1 MAAVYAIGMDVMKSP
16 PLYFFNCVNSGLGI
30 YWYAVMSDEG
40 EVRLA
45 AVMFTDIVG
54 YSGMMEADEQ
64 RTIDVID
71 KHNGILFPL
80 VDSFSGRIVDAIGDG
95 LLVTFSSVFS
105 AYTCAVNIQKAIRSH
120 NESVPEAQRF
130 LLRIGIH
137 LGDIWFSDER
147 IFGNGVNIAARI
159 LPFSL
164 PGGLCISGEVYNQ
177 IQNKLKTQIEDLGTQ
192 QVKNIQRPVRI
203 YRVRTGCEETDGTSD
218 EPPEKTADR
227 ADMIAELLKRERSRL
242 AGQHRHME
250 IGEQNKKTSGGS
262 FEDRLTNRIY
272 GFVENVLDR
281 ALDKWESIPPEKKE
295 AAVQALKKEKWYSDE
310 DEDEKPPGVSRES
323 EESDDDKDDPKE
335 LLGVGTAASL
345 GFGAALAYFG
355 SFWLIFPLIFIGLIP
370 LGIGITKL
378 IKPERR
384 LPPPAR
390 PKSHERKVILAARE
404 QRGRLTA
411 MQAAAAG
418 DLSVDE
424 AQAVLE
430 DMAKKGH
437 VSQEIDSKGSIFYM
451 FPDFLED

>member
-1 MAAVYAIGMDVMKSP
+1 
-16 PLYFFNCVNSGLGI
+16 
-30 YWYAVMSDEG
+30 MSEEG

-64 RTIDVID
+64 RTIDIIE

-80 VDSFSGRIVDAIGDG
+80 VDSFNGRIVDAIGDG
-95 LLVTFSSVFS
+95 LLLTFSSVFS
-105 AYTCAVNIQKAIRSH
+105 AYTCAVNIQKAIGSH
-120 NESVPEAQRF
+120 NQDAPDDQRF

-164 PGGLCISGEVYNQ
+164 PGGICISGEVYNQ
-177 IQNKLKTQIEDLGTQ
+177 IQNKLKTEIEDLGTQ
-192 QVKNIQRPVRI
+192 QVKNIQRPVRL
-203 YRVRTGCEETDGTSD
+203 YRVRTGCEEAGGADDVSA
-218 EPPEKTADR
+218 EETADR
-227 ADMIAELLKRERSRL
+227 ADMIAELLKRERNNLSGRQGKD
-242 AGQHRHME
+242 AGTQHSAD
-250 IGEQNKKTSGGS
+250 GKSGS

-281 ALDKWESIPPEKKE
+281 ALDKWESIPQEKKE

-310 DEDEKPPGVSRES
+310 EEEDRPLEAFRSD
-323 EESDDDKDDPKE
+323 EESKEEKDDPRE

-378 IKPERR
+378 IKPERT
-384 LPPPAR
+384 PPVG
-390 PKSHERKVILAARE
+390 SQSQERRIILAARE
-404 QRGRLTA
+404 HKGRLTA
-411 MQAAAAG
+411 MQAAADS
-418 DLSVDE
+418 DLSIDE

-437 VSQEIDSKGSIFYM
+437 ISQEIDAKGSVFYI
-451 FPDFLED
+451 FPDFI